1 MGAAPIALFAVAL
14 YRPTRVAVGV
24 AAVHAVSLAGVYLIA
39 LGPTRVYWE
48 SVTFM
53 VLLDVIVVAI
63 AMLVRSQ
70 RQLVRSFAERAR
82 QAEQGQQ
89 LRLEQ
94 ARLGERERIARE
106 MHDVLA
112 HRISLLAVHA
122 GALEVRREA
131 PEGERAAAGVI
142 RQSAYEA
149 LEDLRQ
155 VIGMLREPA
164 DDRPQPT
171 LADVPA
177 LIEQSR
183 EAGARV
189 ELELGAAG
197 PVPAGLGRARVPDRA
212 GGADQRPQARAGR
225 ERAGGGHR
233 PRRAGPGRGGRQRP
247 GGRRADAAGRR
258 GRAGRHRR
266 AGAARRR
273 PPRAR
278 TDDGRRVPAPG
289 LAAMDA
295 LAPVRVLLVDDD
307 ALVRAGLTMMLG
319 EFDGIEVA
327 GAVADGTEV
336 AAAVAEHRPDVV
348 LMDIRMPG
356 MDGLT
361 ATEALRAR
369 RDPPEVIVL
378 TTFDTDAHVLRAMRA
393 GASGFLLKHT
403 PPAEI
408 ARAVRRVA
416 AGEPMLSPEVLRRM
430 MSFVAAALAPI
441 RPGTGPGRR
450 CCGSAPASATSRRSW
465 RRAAPI
471 RRSVRPCG

>member
-1 MGAAPIALFAVAL
+1 MRRWLIEGALAVVALLLGSFFLATTLSEGDAWPLWAELAAGLVAIAGLVLFRRSRPVALTLVLIPFGLLFGMPMGAAPIALFAVAL
-14 YRPTRVAVGV
+14 YRPARVAVGV

-197 PVPAGLGRARVPDRA
+197 PVPAGLGRHAYRIVQEALTNARKHAPGASVRVAVTGHAERGLVVEVDNALVA
-212 GGADQRPQARAGR
+212 GGPTLPGAGAGLVGIG
-225 ERAGGGHR
+225 ERVQLAGGRLEH
-233 PRRAGPGRGGRQRP
+233 GPTT
-247 GGRRADAAGRR
+247 A
-258 GRAGRHRR
+258 
-266 AGAARRR
+266 
-273 PPRAR
+273 
-278 TDDGRRVPAPG
+278 
-289 LAAMDA
+289 
-295 LAPVRVLLVDDD
+295 
-307 ALVRAGLTMMLG
+307 G
-319 EFDGIEVA
+319 EF
-327 GAVADGTEV
+327 
-336 AAAVAEHRPDVV
+336 R
-348 LMDIRMPG
+348 
-356 MDGLT
+356 
-361 ATEALRAR
+361 LRAWL
-369 RDPPEVIVL
+369 PW
-378 TTFDTDAHVLRAMRA
+378 
-393 GASGFLLKHT
+393 T
-403 PPAEI
+403 P
-408 ARAVRRVA
+408 
-416 AGEPMLSPEVLRRM
+416 
-430 MSFVAAALAPI
+430 
-441 RPGTGPGRR
+441 
-450 CCGSAPASATSRRSW
+450 
-465 RRAAPI
+465 
-471 RRSVRPCG
+471 

>member
-1 MGAAPIALFAVAL
+1 MRRWQIEGVLAVLALLLGSFFLATTISEGDGWPLWAELVAGLVAVAGLVLFRRSRPVALTLVLIPLGILFGMPMGAAPIALFAVAL
-14 YRPTRVAVGV
+14 YRPARVAVGV
-24 AAVHAVSLAGVYLIA
+24 AALHAVTLAGVYLIA

-70 RQLVRSFAERAR
+70 RQLVRSYDERAR

-122 GALEVRREA
+122 GALEVRRDA
-131 PEGERAAAGVI
+131 PQDERAAAGVI

-189 ELELGAAG
+189 ELELGAAE
-197 PVPAGLGRARVPDRA
+197 PVPAGLGRHAYRIVQEALTNARKHAPGASVRVAVTGHAEQGLVVEVGNALVA
-212 GGADQRPQARAGR
+212 GGKTLPGAGAGLVGIG
-225 ERAGGGHR
+225 ERVQLAGGRLEH
-233 PRRAGPGRGGRQRP
+233 GPTT
-247 GGRRADAAGRR
+247 A
-258 GRAGRHRR
+258 
-266 AGAARRR
+266 
-273 PPRAR
+273 
-278 TDDGRRVPAPG
+278 
-289 LAAMDA
+289 
-295 LAPVRVLLVDDD
+295 
-307 ALVRAGLTMMLG
+307 G
-319 EFDGIEVA
+319 EF
-327 GAVADGTEV
+327 
-336 AAAVAEHRPDVV
+336 R
-348 LMDIRMPG
+348 
-356 MDGLT
+356 
-361 ATEALRAR
+361 LRAWL
-369 RDPPEVIVL
+369 PW
-378 TTFDTDAHVLRAMRA
+378 
-393 GASGFLLKHT
+393 T
-403 PPAEI
+403 P
-408 ARAVRRVA
+408 
-416 AGEPMLSPEVLRRM
+416 
-430 MSFVAAALAPI
+430 
-441 RPGTGPGRR
+441 
-450 CCGSAPASATSRRSW
+450 
-465 RRAAPI
+465 
-471 RRSVRPCG
+471 